1 MKKTTALIIALA
13 AILSAAGCSSTGVNT
28 AKTTESTTAT
38 TTAAETTTAPEQT
51 AATKETTEKTT
62 TAETT
67 TTPEEIS
74 SAEETTQPDSEDKT
88 LIWTAPDGTELYAED
103 ASNKTEY
110 YLEYDIAFARPAT
123 GIYYDSSA
131 NPELFDAENYEYSGE
146 YVTPEGYKPVK
157 AGDSFGGHTI
167 NYVQSIF
174 STYTDADGN
183 LVTYPMSNTIE
194 ITENVT
200 LTGTIRFFRDDQ
212 YAVTEG
218 DIFFFP
224 DSSYKD
230 MPHPDLSGRETQGTP
245 DFFLLNDY
253 AELGEGVSLFTDS
266 PRFLCGNLYE
276 NYGDNA
282 EVNTAVDGGQE
293 SCSKKVRIT
302 FSGMLIEW
310 SDQFGISFSHGTI
323 KNIEVI
329 E

>member
-1 MKKTTALIIALA
+1 MKKSISLILALA
-13 AILSAAGCSSTGVNT
+13 AILSAAGCSSTGGNT
-28 AKTTESTTAT
+28 AETTEGT
-38 TTAAETTTAPEQT
+38 TTTPAAETTTAAEET
-51 AATKETTEKTT
+51 TATKETTAETT

-67 TTPEEIS
+67 TT
-74 SAEETTQPDSEDKT
+74 AEETAAPDNEGKT
-88 LIWTAPDGTELYAED
+88 LVWTAPDGTEVYAED

-110 YLEYDIAFARPAT
+110 YLEYDLAFARPAT
-123 GIYYDSSA
+123 GTYYDSITD
-131 NPELFDAENYEYSGE
+131 PGLFDAENYEYSGE
-146 YVTPEGYKPVK
+146 YVTPEGYKPVR

-167 NYVQSIF
+167 NSVHSII
-174 STYTDADGN
+174 SIYNDEEGN
-183 LVTYPMSNTIE
+183 LIAYPMSNTIE
-194 ITENVT
+194 ITEDVT

-212 YAVTEG
+212 YAVTAG

-230 MPHPDLSGRETQGTP
+230 MPHPELSDRGTQGIP

-253 AELGEGVSLFTDS
+253 SELGEGISLFTDS
-266 PRFLCGNLYE
+266 PRFRCGNLYE
-276 NYGDNA
+276 NYADNA

-310 SDQFGISFSHGTI
+310 SDQFGVSFSNGVI